1 MAWSTSPTWTKRSRS
16 PEVTPCPTARSRS
29 ELLSNAEAGR
39 PERQASHA
47 LLERVFREEAGRLTA
62 SLVRQLG
69 DFDLAEEL
77 VSEAV
82 VEALE
87 RWPRDGAPERPG
99 AWLLTT
105 ARHKGLD
112 RLRREARYRQ
122 KLELIAA
129 LPEWPEA

>member
-1 MAWSTSPTWTKRSRS
+1 
-16 PEVTPCPTARSRS
+16 
-29 ELLSNAEAGR
+29 LSSAE
-39 PERQASHA
+39 SYT
-47 LLERVFREEAGRLTA
+47 LLERVFRAEAGRLTA

-77 VSEAV
+77 VSEAL

-105 ARHKGLD
+105 ARRKGLD
-112 RLRREARYRQ
+112 RLRRDARYRH
-122 KLELIAA
+122 KLELLAA
-129 LPEWPEA
+129 MPESPDAEPDDRLRLTSYAAIRHSPRSRRSPSPCGRWPA